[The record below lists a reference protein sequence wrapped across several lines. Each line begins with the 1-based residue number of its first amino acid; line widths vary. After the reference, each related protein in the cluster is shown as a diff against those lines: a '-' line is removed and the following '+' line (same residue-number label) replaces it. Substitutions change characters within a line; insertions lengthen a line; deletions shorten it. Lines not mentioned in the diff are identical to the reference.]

1 MTEVEQLRKEN
12 QELREKVAS
21 FESKLEEALAWNAQL
36 RQAMYGRKS
45 EKLRVLQTDEK
56 EISLFDEAEKEAKAG
71 EPEPDVSGTVVK
83 AHTRKPKRNRD
94 ELLKALPREEEILDL
109 PEAERPCDRH
119 PGPPLA
125 RHSPPTTSPPR
136 WPPHPAWS
144 KRHGRRAVAA
154 SPSSTL
160 TRCPSNCRGLP
171 APSAAKAP

>member
-12 QELREKVAS
+12 QELREKIAS

-71 EPEPDVSGTVVK
+71 ETEPDVSGTVVK

-94 ELLKALPREEEILDL
+94 ELLKALPHEEEIIDL
-109 PEAERPCDRH
+109 PEAERFCDRH
-119 PGPPLA
+119 PGTPLVLLGKKFV
-125 RHSPPTTSPPR
+125 RTE
-136 WPPHPAWS
+136 
-144 KRHGRRAVAA
+144 V
-154 SPSSTL
+154 
-160 TRCPSNCRGLP
+160 RCIPQQI
-171 APSAAKAP
+171 KVVDIY